1 MKMDISTAAATPF
14 FDSYGTSAS
23 LLMSAR
29 DAGGSGTDSINVSAN
44 GRLITEALKSAHSS
58 PDLRHDKIAA
68 IRERIA
74 NGTYEID
81 ARRIAR
87 CLIREEPGLFQI

>member
-1 MKMDISTAAATPF
+1 MDISTAAATPF

-29 DAGGSGTDSINVSAN
+29 DAGGSGTDSTN

>member
-1 MKMDISTAAATPF
+1 MDISTAAATPF
-14 FDSYGTSAS
+14 FDSYGASAS
-23 LLMSAR
+23 FLMSSR
-29 DAGGSGTDSINVSAN
+29 EAGGPGRDSVNVSSN
-44 GRLITEALKSAHSS
+44 CRLITEALKSAHSS
-58 PDLRHDKIAA
+58 PDMRQDKIAA

-87 CLIREEPGLFQI
+87 CLIREEPGLFQL